1 MTGIGSIP
9 ASEIRQ
15 ALGRFLFLSL
25 TVARGAARLKPHSHA
40 ARGNEKAG
48 VGCVE
53 QSKAHLSRLMRFV
66 SQHILPH

>member
-15 ALGRFLFLSL
+15 ALPGRFLFLSL

-40 ARGNEKAG
+40 ARGNEKKLPYR
-48 VGCVE
+48 VM
-53 QSKAHLSRLMRFV
+53 SLSDHAF
-66 SQHILPH
+66 